1 MPETVWSATAMNMRA
16 DVTAQAALAE
26 ISSIFDQVA
35 AGELDRFAVAILSAK
50 RVHCYGLGRE
60 GLMLRALCMR
70 LMHLGFDA
78 HLVGDVTAPPA
89 APGDLMIVT
98 SGPGDLTLARA
109 MISLGKR
116 AGATV
121 LVMTAQPDGPDPRA
135 ADIVITLPA
144 QTMADDQQS
153 GGILPMGTAFEI
165 ALLLFFDLAAIRLRD
180 LTGQTDEQVRARH
193 ANLE

>member
-1 MPETVWSATAMNMRA
+1 MSMRPG
-16 DVTAQAALAE
+16 VTAQAALAE
-26 ISSIFDQVA
+26 ISSIFDHVA
-35 AGELDRFAVAILSAK
+35 PGELDRFAGAILSAK

-70 LMHLGFDA
+70 LMHLGLDA
-78 HLVGDVTAPPA
+78 HVVGDVTAAPA

-98 SGPGDLTLARA
+98 CGPGELTLTRA
-109 MISLGKR
+109 MIDLGRR

-121 LVMTAQPDGPDPRA
+121 LVVTAQPNGTDPRV

-144 QTMADDQQS
+144 RTMADDQQR
-153 GGILPMGTAFEI
+153 GGVLPMGTAFEI
-165 ALLLFFDLAAIRLRD
+165 AMLIFFDLAAIRLRD

-193 ANLE
+193 TNLE